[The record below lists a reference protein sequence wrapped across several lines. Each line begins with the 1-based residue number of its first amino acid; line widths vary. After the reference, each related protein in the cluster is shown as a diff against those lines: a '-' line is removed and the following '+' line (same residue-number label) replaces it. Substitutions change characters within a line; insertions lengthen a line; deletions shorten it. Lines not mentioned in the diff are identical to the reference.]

1 MESEPGRKMLQVSFT
16 FNKLIVLYML
26 DRVTFPITVAQISDF
41 VLEQEYIDFLTLQQ
55 VINELKDSGLVSAET
70 VRNRTFLTITNE
82 GRETLRLF
90 KIRISIADRQA
101 ADAYLYKNEFSL
113 RNEIAVQGRYYKSAA
128 GGYDAHLTAE
138 ERDSRLV
145 EITISV
151 PTEEMAADV
160 CDNWQKKN
168 LEIYQYLIGQLF

>member
-1 MESEPGRKMLQVSFT
+1 MLQVSFT

-41 VLEQEYIDFLTLQQ
+41 VLEQEYADFLTLQQ
-55 VINELKDSGLVSAET
+55 VINELKDSGLISAET
-70 VRNRTFLTITNE
+70 VRNRTFLTITDE

-101 ADAYLYKNEFSL
+101 ADEYLYKNEFSL
-113 RNEIAVQGRYYKSAA
+113 RNEIAVQARYYKSTA

-138 ERDSRLV
+138 ERESRLV

-151 PTEEMAADV
+151 PTEEMAVDV